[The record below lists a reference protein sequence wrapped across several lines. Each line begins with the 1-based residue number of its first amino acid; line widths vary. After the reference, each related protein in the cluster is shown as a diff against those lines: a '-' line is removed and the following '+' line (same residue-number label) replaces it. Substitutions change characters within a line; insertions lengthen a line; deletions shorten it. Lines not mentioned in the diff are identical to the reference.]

1 MSKKNP
7 AEPKLDKIQLT
18 PKKISLFAPAK
29 FYDQQL
35 KDRYHEYVRRAES
48 AGDRG
53 AVSDRE

>member
-7 AEPKLDKIQLT
+7 AEPKLDKIRLT
-18 PKKISLFAPAK
+18 PDKISLFAPTK
-29 FYDQQL
+29 VYDQKL
-35 KDRYHEYVRRAES
+35 KDHRYEHLRRAES